1 VSSEGANTAGGII
14 VLRDRNGIEA
24 NERDAAPARRGS
36 RSTRR
41 YSHMAQHFDGREDE
55 RERTEGDELA
65 EGEAEARAGTGP
77 DHTDE
82 TPPELTA
89 ALDAL
94 DETPSDPAGGQGEAP
109 RRPRKASPKSRQ
121 RRHETGEP
129 IAPLPRTR
137 RSLVEEVSD
146 LEAQGFTEDEAL
158 QLISVSERVA
168 HSGEAQEA
176 EAALRRL
183 RFTRWLIEHGV
194 LDEFTR

>member
-1 VSSEGANTAGGII
+1 M
-14 VLRDRNGIEA
+14 
-24 NERDAAPARRGS
+24 
-36 RSTRR
+36 TRR
-41 YSHMAQHFDGREDE
+41 YDGREDE
-55 RERTEGDELA
+55 RERMDGDELT
-65 EGEAEARAGTGP
+65 EREAEARPGTGP

-82 TPPELTA
+82 TPVDLTA

-94 DETPSDPAGGQGEAP
+94 DETPPEPTDGQGQAP
-109 RRPRKASPKSRQ
+109 RRSRKASPKARQ
-121 RRHETGEP
+121 QRHETGEQ

-137 RSLVEEVSD
+137 RSLVEEVSE
-146 LEAQGFTEDEAL
+146 LEQQGFTEDEAL

-194 LDEFTR
+194 LNEFTR